1 MATLEEA
8 RRDTYTFDEFLA
20 DLERITD
27 DLDDPLEITGAVA
40 PLLERLIQDPE
51 CIDEQFR
58 RHPPGG
64 RGRYML
70 HRAPRFN
77 VTSVLWRPGDRLAA
91 HTHETWGVIGI
102 LENEIQETRFL
113 ADMGPLGSR
122 AELPVKAVNRQV
134 QGTVSRLVPG
144 DEVHEMHNVTDRDT
158 IEIHVYGKDLVG
170 LERRRLGDDGA
181 VERLVSPKYLNC

>member
-8 RRDTYTFDEFLA
+8 KRETYTFDEFLA
-20 DLERITD
+20 DLDRITATE
-27 DLDDPLEITGAVA
+27 DDPVAITAPVA
-40 PLLERLIQDPE
+40 THLARLIRDPE

-58 RHPPGG
+58 RNPPGG

-77 VTSVLWRPGDRLAA
+77 VTSVIWRPGDHLAA
-91 HTHETWGVIGI
+91 HTHETWGVIGV
-102 LENEIQETRFL
+102 LDNEIQETRYL
-113 ADMGPLGSR
+113 TDMGPLGSR
-122 AELPVKAVNRQV
+122 RELPVKAVNRQV
-134 QGTVSRLVPG
+134 AGTVSRLVPD

-170 LERRRLGDDGA
+170 LERRKLSEGGV